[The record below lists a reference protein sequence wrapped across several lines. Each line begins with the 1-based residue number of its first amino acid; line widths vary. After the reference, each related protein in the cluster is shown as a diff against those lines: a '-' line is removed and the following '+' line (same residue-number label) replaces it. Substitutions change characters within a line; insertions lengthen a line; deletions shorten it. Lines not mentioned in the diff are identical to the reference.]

1 MNTHAYACIY
11 YVCSCSAGI
20 AARAGGA
27 YRAPS
32 LDTEGFLHCSQAHQ
46 VRGVLEQFY
55 ASQTDLGLLVVA
67 PTLLTSVLKY
77 VPPASLPGASSAAAL
92 APDERFP
99 HLYGP
104 LESGAILDIVDVTR
118 FNGKPVHPDTAA
130 LLRHY
135 RFARLPVESTL

>member
-1 MNTHAYACIY
+1 MNTHAYACTY
-11 YVCSCSAGI
+11 HVCSRSAGI

-46 VRGVLEQFY
+46 VRGELERCY
-55 ASQTDLGLLVVA
+55 ASQTDLGLLVVD
-67 PTLLTSVLKY
+67 PTRLTSVLKY
-77 VPPASLPGASSAAAL
+77 AAPASLPGTGAAA
-92 APDERFP
+92 PVPNERFP

-104 LESGAILDIVDVTR
+104 VESGAILDIVDVTR